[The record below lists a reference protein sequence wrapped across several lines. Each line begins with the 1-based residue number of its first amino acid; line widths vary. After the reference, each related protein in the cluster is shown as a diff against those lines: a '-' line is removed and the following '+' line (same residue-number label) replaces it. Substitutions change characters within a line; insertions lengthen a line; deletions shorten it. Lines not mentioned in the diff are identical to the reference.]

1 MLICQQKLS
10 EVTSIFL
17 QTSCTIVI
25 KLSQIHHIQGYYIIL
40 LQFWKSKIEKNI
52 KIFIRTHNS

>member
-25 KLSQIHHIQGYYIIL
+25 KLSQIHHIRGYYIIL